1 MEVSTLTVVV
11 VSMFVLFLLGLP
23 IFASLMISATLGLL
37 AGGDLPLS
45 IIHNSLFEGLNL
57 FPLLA
62 IPCFVIAGTL
72 MEFGNITGQI
82 VDVLKQLVG
91 RMHGGLGITTILA
104 CTFFAAISGSGP
116 GTVAAVGTLLIP
128 SMVRNGYSPAYAA
141 AAASSG
147 GTIGILIPPSNPMII
162 YAILGNLSVTTM
174 FTAGF
179 LPGFTVAICMTV
191 TAWFVARRHGFK
203 GDADAPP
210 FNLGTF
216 LKSCLRGGPALAT
229 PFIILGSIYTGYAT
243 PVEASIVAILW
254 SLVVGFLINR
264 TLRPKHLYWA
274 LLAGVATCG
283 SVLIIVGT
291 STLFGKVLTFEEAPQ
306 KLTALVLEI
315 SRNPHVVLLMII
327 GVLIILGMF
336 METLSTIIIL
346 MPVLM
351 PMLGELGINP
361 IHFGIV
367 LVVTNEMALLTP
379 PLGVNIFVS
388 SSIAKIP
395 IEKVAVGVLPYL
407 LALLCCVLFFAFVP
421 DFVLWLPN
429 LLNMPTTAL

>member
-1 MEVSTLTVVV
+1 MEISTLTIVVI
-11 VSMFVLFLLGLP
+11 SMFALFLLGLP
-23 IFASLMISATLGLL
+23 IFASLMISASIGLL
-37 AGGDLPLS
+37 WGGDLPLS
-45 IIHNSLFEGLNL
+45 VIHNSLFDGLNL

-72 MEFGNITGQI
+72 MEYGNITGQI

-128 SMVRNGYSPAYAA
+128 SMVRNGYSPSYAA

-179 LPGFTVAICMTV
+179 VPGFTVAMCMTF
-191 TAWFVARRHGFK
+191 TAWLIAKKHGFK

-210 FNLGTF
+210 FNLRHF
-216 LKSCLRGGPALAT
+216 LKTSLRSSPALAT

-243 PVEASIVAILW
+243 PVEASIVAIIW
-254 SLVVGFLINR
+254 SLLVGFVINR
-264 TLRPKHLYWA
+264 SLKPVHLYHA

-291 STLFGKVLTFEEAPQ
+291 STLFGKILTFEEAPQ
-306 KLTALVLEI
+306 KLTAMVLEI
-315 SRNPHVVLLMII
+315 SRDPNMVLLMII

-395 IEKVAVGVLPYL
+395 IEKVAIGVLPYL
-407 LALLCCVLFFAFVP
+407 IALLACVLFFAYVP

-429 LLNMPTTAL
+429 LLGMPTTAM